1 MITDRQVRKLM
12 KELNRGRSLS
22 VASAKSGMDEKTAR
36 KYRRLGKVPSEV
48 AGERGW
54 RTREDPFEEVWDEV
68 RARVT
73 AHPGLQAKT
82 LFQDLQ
88 RRNPGKYQDGQLR
101 TLQRRLKQW
110 RALEGPAKEVFFEQR
125 HEPGELSQSDFTNM
139 NGLGVRIG
147 NQPFDHLLHHFVL
160 TYSNWETGT
169 VCFTESFESLSAGLQ
184 NAVWKLGGSTRAHRT
199 DRMSAAVHQD
209 IHPEVFTRR
218 YQSLLDHY
226 GMEGLRIQ
234 ASRPNENGDV
244 EQRHY
249 RLKEAVDQ
257 ALMLRGSRDFDS
269 RQSYELFLEKLFTEL
284 NSGRRERVA
293 EERKHLR
300 SLPSRRLES
309 CKRIDVRVK
318 SGSTIRVDGNAYS
331 VDSRL
336 IGESVEVRVYAD
348 ELQVWFAQRRLDTL
362 PRLRGTGKHRIEYRH
377 IIDWLVRKPGAF
389 ANYRYRDE
397 LFPTTRFRVAYDTLH
412 RRFTTARASK
422 DYLRILQHAAQLS
435 ETKVDAAL
443 GALVGAGELPT
454 LKAVEAALMTDDA
467 APRDDVHIPEVEL
480 EAYDELLDG
489 EEETVQC

>member
-22 VASAKSGMDEKTAR
+22 VASAKSGMDEKTGR

-48 AGERGW
+48 VGERGW
-54 RTREDPFEEVWDEV
+54 RTRGDPFEEVWEELQ
-68 RARVT
+68 ARVT

-110 RALEGPAKEVFFEQR
+110 RALEGPAKEVFLRAAPRARRAEPIR
-125 HEPGELSQSDFTNM
+125 LHVHER
-139 NGLGVRIG
+139 LGVRIA

-160 TYSNWETGT
+160 TYSNWEDGYG
-169 VCFTESFESLSAGLQ
+169 VLHRELREPDAGLQ

-249 RLKEAVDQ
+249 RLKQAVDQ
-257 ALMLRGSRDFDS
+257 ALMLRGSRNFDS

-284 NSGRRERVA
+284 NSGRSERVA
-293 EERKHLR
+293 EERKRLQR
-300 SLPSRRLES
+300 LPVRRLES

-336 IGESVEVRVYAD
+336 IGEE
-348 ELQVWFAQRRLDTL
+348 RR
-362 PRLRGTGKHRIEYRH
+362 G
-377 IIDWLVRKPGAF
+377 PG
-389 ANYRYRDE
+389 
-397 LFPTTRFRVAYDTLH
+397 L
-412 RRFTTARASK
+412 
-422 DYLRILQHAAQLS
+422 
-435 ETKVDAAL
+435 
-443 GALVGAGELPT
+443 
-454 LKAVEAALMTDDA
+454 
-467 APRDDVHIPEVEL
+467 
-480 EAYDELLDG
+480 
-489 EEETVQC
+489 C

>member
-1 MITDRQVRKLM
+1 M
-12 KELNRGRSLS
+12 
-22 VASAKSGMDEKTAR
+22 
-36 KYRRLGKVPSEV
+36 
-48 AGERGW
+48 
-54 RTREDPFEEVWDEV
+54 
-68 RARVT
+68 
-73 AHPGLQAKT
+73 
-82 LFQDLQ
+82 
-88 RRNPGKYQDGQLR
+88 
-101 TLQRRLKQW
+101 
-110 RALEGPAKEVFFEQR
+110 
-125 HEPGELSQSDFTNM
+125 
-139 NGLGVRIG
+139 
-147 NQPFDHLLHHFVL
+147 
-160 TYSNWETGT
+160 
-169 VCFTESFESLSAGLQ
+169 CFTESFESLSAGLQ

-249 RLKEAVDQ
+249 RLKQAVDQ
-257 ALMLRGSRDFDS
+257 ALMLRGSRNFDS

-284 NSGRRERVA
+284 NSGRSERVA
-293 EERKHLR
+293 EERKRLQR
-300 SLPSRRLES
+300 LPVRRLES

-443 GALVGAGELPT
+443 GVLVGAGEVPT
-454 LKAVEAALMTDDA
+454 LDAVEAALMKDEA
-467 APRDDVHIPEVEL
+467 IPSEDVQIAEVEL
-480 EAYDELLDG
+480 SAYDELLDAG
-489 EEETVQC
+489 EETVRC